1 MSSVQTALPIL
12 GRDESR
18 LANAIETRVG
28 IDTSGEEDKISWSV
42 IYAGLIS
49 SFSPPTMT
57 SVTPVLTLISIA
69 TFLLLCHH
77 RSRRADTLERSR
89 TVDALP
95 SVAEAGDG
103 LALVNVHALAR
114 VDVLQESLLAVKSC
128 RTSFTGVTPCN
139 TYN

>member
-1 MSSVQTALPIL
+1 
-12 GRDESR
+12 
-18 LANAIETRVG
+18 
-28 IDTSGEEDKISWSV
+28 
-42 IYAGLIS
+42 
-49 SFSPPTMT
+49 MT